1 MRILFLTQV
10 LPYPLTSGAKIRAYY
25 VLRHLAQRHEIT
37 LVSFVR
43 PDDEEAAV
51 GHLTSFCEA
60 VHTVPMARSL
70 VKNVTSLA
78 ESLVSGRPA
87 IIIRDRLRSMERL
100 LSKLVNERPF
110 DVVHADQTSMAQYA
124 LFARS
129 AAPAAQVPVALL
141 DQHNA
146 LYLLVER
153 QSTYERWPQRVMWRR
168 EARALADYERGLMRA
183 FDQVLTV
190 TYEDKRA
197 LLGLFRESER
207 PKLAEKMR
215 SVPICVD
222 PDRQPLLDWEGEG
235 GQIIHL
241 GTMFW
246 PPNIEGVMWFAE
258 EVLPLIWREAPEGRF
273 VVAGKQPPPEV
284 RALSERGTGEGGGVV
299 VTGFVEDPRPLLA
312 KSQAFIVPVR
322 AGGGMRV
329 KIVDAWL
336 WGVPVVSTTIG
347 AEGLKLRDGENIMLA
362 DEPEAFAAA
371 VVRLLREPALA
382 QGMRGAGRQ
391 WVEKYYDYRQVYGQL
406 DDVYERAAN

>member
-43 PDDEEAAV
+43 PDDGDAAV
-51 GHLTSFCEA
+51 AHLASFCQA

-70 VKNVTSLA
+70 LKNASALL
-78 ESLVSGRPA
+78 ESLIGGRPA
-87 IIIRDRLRSMERL
+87 IILRDRLPAMERL
-100 LSKLVNERPF
+100 LAQLVAQRGY
-110 DVVHADQTSMAQYA
+110 DAVHADQTSMAQYG
-124 LFARS
+124 LFARA
-129 AAPAAQVPVALL
+129 AAPDGVRQAAIL

-153 QSTYERWPQRVMWRR
+153 QAAYESWPRRALWRR
-168 EARALADYERGLMRA
+168 EARALAAYERGLVRD

-190 TYEDKRA
+190 TEEDKEA
-197 LLGLFRESER
+197 LLSLFPEAAR
-207 PKLAEKMR
+207 PGVASKI
-215 SVPICVD
+215 SPIPICVD
-222 PDRQPLLDWEGEG
+222 AGSQPLLEMQSG
-235 GQIIHL
+235 GQQIIHL

-258 EVLPLIWREAPEGRF
+258 RVLPLVWREVPEARF
-273 VVAGKQPPPEV
+273 VVAGKRPPPEV
-284 RALSERGTGEGGGVV
+284 RALAVDAGGRVE
-299 VTGFVEDPRPLLA
+299 VTGFVEDPMPLLA
-312 KSQAFIVPVR
+312 QSQVFIVPVR

-336 WGVPVVSTTIG
+336 WGLPVVSTTIG
-347 AEGLKLRDGENIMLA
+347 AEGLQVRDGENIMLA

-371 VVRLLREPALA
+371 VVRLLREPGLGEAL
-382 QGMRGAGRQ
+382 RLAGRQ
-391 WVEKYYDYRQVYGQL
+391 WVEAHYDYRRVYRGF
-406 DDVYERAAN
+406 DEVFGRV